1 MAMSWGIAITPHF
14 LGKPISGLPT
24 LAAGNMDVADGGAA
38 ARCALE
44 MTGIN
49 FMRGAQEWT
58 NQRSK
63 NENLTIDHRDF
74 KG

>member
-1 MAMSWGIAITPHF
+1 MVYYNFPILHGHELGHCNHTPF

-44 MTGIN
+44 MIGIN
-49 FMRGAQEWT
+49 SMRGA
-58 NQRSK
+58 
-63 NENLTIDHRDF
+63 
-74 KG
+74 